1 MKLDK
6 AYIID
11 GDVIEKRIA
20 ELEQLLDLH
29 NELNP
34 KDTSWK
40 IIARI
45 AELKDLKQHLKPAL
59 PIVEE
64 SFKAGRTVCNYKGE
78 WEETYNDDMTKAK
91 YKSFND
97 YFLTKD
103 S

>member
-1 MKLDK
+1 MKLTN

-20 ELEQLLDLH
+20 ELKRLRCNFIETEKPFIRITGSIE
-29 NELNP
+29 ELE
-34 KDTSWK
+34 S
-40 IIARI
+40 
-45 AELKDLKQHLKPAL
+45 LKQHLKPAL

-103 S
+103 F